1 VNRHPTQPLTCAVKF
16 KDKPLN
22 GTFSTVM
29 LQGDSPEAFND
40 VEQPERVVPERK
52 RITFKEGAVE
62 LPPHS
67 LTIFRVPSPAAK

>member
-1 VNRHPTQPLTCAVKF
+1 
-16 KDKPLN
+16 
-22 GTFSTVM
+22 M